1 MYSTL
6 VCTEDMGDS
15 KVLTFLVLDDYMAD
29 NQECRTSKWHYY
41 QKLWWFTSSCF
52 PHLVPVRLLAAV
64 FIFHSLSFLG
74 QDCYQEF
81 LTAYWK
87 WMNLKALKWHGFDC
101 QLNPGKLTISCP
113 PCPQPGIN
121 LPTGWES
128 DPNQWETSTISARAA
143 VDQVWKKCVYP
154 NVCYGW
160 ELHSCTSEAELSQ
173 WWCLPVKWMGIHGR
187 WDKLQK
193 SPCHCQRLCWCKW
206 VKMQRNGA
214 AD

>member
-1 MYSTL
+1 MNLFIERSQILCRRGWILCRIHVFLANSTQNPLNSMYSTL

-128 DPNQWETSTISARAA
+128 DPNQ
-143 VDQVWKKCVYP
+143 
-154 NVCYGW
+154 
-160 ELHSCTSEAELSQ
+160 
-173 WWCLPVKWMGIHGR
+173 
-187 WDKLQK
+187 
-193 SPCHCQRLCWCKW
+193 
-206 VKMQRNGA
+206 
-214 AD
+214 